1 MNATQEEFNI
11 RKGKKP
17 DIQQKARTLT
27 DDVSELFELYYKLG
41 VITVTERASSAA
53 SASLTMIMVMFFAM
67 FSLLFAGL
75 GVSWFIGR
83 LLHSLIAGYLIVA
96 GIFAILV
103 ILTLALR
110 KKYLFPFVRNIIIK
124 KIYDQ

>member
-75 GVSWFIGR
+75 GISWFIGR

>member
-11 RKGKKP
+11 RKGKTP

-27 DDVSELFELYYKLG
+27 DDITELFELYYKLG
-41 VITVTERASSAA
+41 NITVTEKASSAV

-75 GVSWFIGR
+75 GVGWFFGR
-83 LLHSLIAGYLIVA
+83 VLHSIIAGYLIVA
-96 GIFAILV
+96 GIFAFLV
-103 ILTLALR
+103 AITIAVR
-110 KKYLFPFVRNIIIK
+110 KKYLFPMIRNIIIK
-124 KIYDQ
+124 KIYEQ